1 MDTNKRELLGRYQ
14 IVSELGSGGM
24 GTVYLTRDTTLQ
36 RDVAIK
42 VLNDATVV
50 DAVSVERF
58 KREVKAIASLS
69 HPNVIGLYDFTDEDG
84 TYFAVMEYAQGTTLD
99 ERLTAQPLSRDEA
112 MQIAAG
118 MASGLAAAHQAGVI
132 HRDIKPSN
140 VMITR
145 DNQVKLLDF
154 GLATERQT
162 LDLGDETMSSPE
174 LKTQVG
180 TIMGTVGYMSPEQV
194 KGNASDKRSDIFSF
208 GAVLFEMLTGQRA
221 FKRDSTIETMS
232 AILNESVPQIDA
244 TALPSNDPLFAIA
257 KKCLEKSADH
267 RYQDVTEL
275 IDALDAIDSGP
286 ELSSKKA
293 TGISNRILAVAGGAV
308 IAIVAVFL
316 FLQSSGTSPTHSDS
330 TGQNEEA
337 ESASGTPS
345 IDAANR
351 ARQVDLP
358 QMLDLVNE
366 GEFIQ
371 AYAIGEKLKEHLAE
385 DALFKV
391 AWEKVARPF
400 TITSTPVGATV
411 RYGDYGTDPSTFTEL
426 GQTPITETRLST
438 SPKQFIFT
446 LDGHHSAIATTDNH
460 FFDSITMVSREL
472 SKVGEIPEG
481 MIRITEGKGFM
492 LTGMVFDKSV
502 ADGFAPT
509 VDAFLIDKYEVTNQQ
524 YMKFVSAGGYTKREY
539 WTDSF
544 TRQGEEVD
552 FAEAM
557 KLMIDSTGRPGPA
570 MWAVGRFESGREN
583 YPVQGV
589 SWYEAR
595 AYAKFLGK
603 SLPTLYHWSRA
614 NESFIGT
621 DGLGRMVL
629 RSNINKGTYSE
640 VGSYTGVSP
649 FGVSDL
655 CGNVSE
661 WVVNAVGSQRLSLGG
676 STEDQEYFFN
686 QANPADPFDRSQKRG
701 FRCIKYRSDK
711 SAELLADI
719 QLHYRDYTDAT
730 KVSDEIF
737 AVYKNQF
744 DYDNSA
750 LEPVV
755 SYSKQDESPDFVK
768 ERVEFNAA
776 YGGERMI
783 AYLYLPK
790 NSKPPYQ
797 TLIFFHGAGA
807 INPVTS
813 EDNLRAMD
821 SFKFIPQSGRAFVVP
836 VLKGQWDRNDGLET
850 WASNDSQQYA
860 EFLIKWTKDF
870 RRTVDYLESR
880 DDVDA
885 TKIGYMGAS
894 WGAFNFLI
902 TGAVEPRLKLSLCF
916 VGGLSMTPARPE
928 VDQISYVHRVKQ
940 PTLWLVGEYDQ
951 IFPLK
956 QSSRPAFEYLGTDP
970 KDKKLVVFPSGHS
983 LPVNDRI
990 RESLDFLDK
999 YFGPAQ

>member
-24 GTVYLTRDTTLQ
+24 GTVYLAKDATLQ

-42 VLNDATVV
+42 VLNNAAVV
-50 DAVSVERF
+50 DTVSVERF

-99 ERLTAQPLSRDEA
+99 ERMTAQPLSRDEA
-112 MQIAAG
+112 MQFATG

-140 VMITR
+140 VMITKS
-145 DNQVKLLDF
+145 NQVKLLDF

-174 LKTQVG
+174 LQTQIG

-194 KGNASDKRSDIFSF
+194 RGNASDKRSDIFSF

-232 AILNESVPQIDA
+232 AILNEPVPPIDTKA
-244 TALPSNDPLFAIA
+244 FASGDPLFTIA
-257 KKCLEKSADH
+257 RKCLEKSAND
-267 RYQDVTEL
+267 RYQTVTEL
-275 IDALDAIDSGP
+275 IDALNAIESTP
-286 ELSSKKA
+286 EVTRKQTA
-293 TGISNRILAVAGGAV
+293 GISNRILVMGAIAVVAI
-308 IAIVAVFL
+308 IATFL
-316 FLQSSGTSPTHSDS
+316 FLQTSDTSLPPARTTAQTDE
-330 TGQNEEA
+330 G
-337 ESASGTPS
+337 ESASGTTAVNATS
-345 IDAANR
+345 H

-358 QMLDLVNE
+358 QMLALVNE

-371 AYAIGEKLKEHLAE
+371 AYAIGEKLKEHLAD

-400 TITSTPVGATV
+400 TITSQPAGATV

-426 GQTPITETRLST
+426 GQTPITEIRLST

-446 LDGHHSAIATTDNH
+446 LDGHHNAIATTDNH

-472 SKVGEIPEG
+472 PKVGEIPEG

-492 LTGMVFDKSV
+492 LTGMAFDKSV

-509 VDAFLIDKYEVTNQQ
+509 VDTFLIDQYEVTNQQ
-524 YMKFVSAGGYTKREY
+524 YMNFVNAGGYTKPEY
-539 WTDSF
+539 WVDSF
-544 TRQGEEVD
+544 IRQGEEID
-552 FAEAM
+552 FTAAM
-557 KLMIDSTGRPGPA
+557 KFMVDTTGRPGPA
-570 MWAVGRFESGREN
+570 TWAVGRFEAGREN

-589 SWYEAR
+589 SWYEAQ
-595 AYAKFLGK
+595 AYANFLGK

-661 WVVNAVGSQRLSLGG
+661 WVVNAVENQRLSLGG

-701 FRCIKYRSDK
+701 FRCIKYLSEK
-711 SAELLADI
+711 SAELLADV
-719 QLHYRDYTDAT
+719 QLHYRDYTDA
-730 KVSDEIF
+730 KQVSDEVF

-750 LEPVV
+750 LDPVV
-755 SYSKQDESPDFVK
+755 SYSKPDASPDFVK

-836 VLKGQWDRNDGLET
+836 VLKGQWDRNDGLES

-870 RRTVDYLESR
+870 RRTIDYLETR
-880 DDVDA
+880 DDIDA
-885 TKIGYMGAS
+885 TKIGYLGAS
-894 WGAFNFLI
+894 WGAFNFPI
-902 TGAVEPRLKLSLCF
+902 TGAVEPRLKISICF

-999 YFGPAQ
+999 YFGSAR